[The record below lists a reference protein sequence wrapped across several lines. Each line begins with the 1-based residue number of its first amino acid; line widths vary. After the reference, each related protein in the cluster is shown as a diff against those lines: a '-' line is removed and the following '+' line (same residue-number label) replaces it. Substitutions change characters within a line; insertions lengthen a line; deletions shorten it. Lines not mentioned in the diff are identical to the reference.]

1 MKKIPLLYV
10 AAVISLLSPFQ
21 AHAETWNPSAPP
33 EYVPINWVSGTG
45 IKSFINV
52 PENSGYI
59 DYLTIIHL
67 PSAEVKLI
75 TSDTPRT
82 LKGPATAPFP
92 EDTAENWSFAKSI
105 VETFKAE
112 NPQVKFLWNAPF
124 FNINIPVTELSLGL
138 KSSDAEGAYITS
150 GSRPTSDIEQP
161 RRMLIIDNALG
172 VAKITD
178 FDENI
183 FVKEGDQAVEGFHPL
198 GSPSVKS
205 EQTSRVYLGVRSEGK
220 ELLVFC
226 SKSASHEWA
235 SEALLNA
242 GVPLENQMQADGGG
256 SATCAYNLP
265 GQYFVEPGRTLP
277 HVMGV
282 LPKLPKGITTI
293 DKLNVRSGPA
303 TSNKAI
309 KNLPVGTSV
318 TIYEEKGGW
327 YRISETGDEWVSA
340 GYVKKSVALPY
351 DATTTINQLNVRGG
365 AGTTFT
371 VTRKLPIS
379 TKIKVYEEKNG
390 WVRIGESEW
399 VSAQFIK

>member
-1 MKKIPLLYV
+1 MKKIPFLFFALLTP
-10 AAVISLLSPFQ
+10 LLSPFQ
-21 AHAETWNPSAPP
+21 THAENWTPSTPSEYLPITW
-33 EYVPINWVSGTG
+33 ISGTG

-67 PSAEVKLI
+67 PSTEVKLI

-92 EDTAENWSFAKSI
+92 ENSAENWAFAKSI
-105 VETFKAE
+105 VETFKTK

-124 FNINIPVTELSLGL
+124 FNINTPVTELSLGL
-138 KSSDAEGAYITS
+138 KSSDPEGTYITS
-150 GSRPTSDIEQP
+150 GSRPSNDIAQP
-161 RRMLIIDNALG
+161 RRMLIIDNTLG

-183 FVKEGDQAVEGFHPL
+183 FIKEGDQAVEGFHPL

-205 EQTSRVYLGVRSEGK
+205 EQTARVYLGVRAEGK

-226 SKSASHEWA
+226 SKSASNQWA
-235 SEALLNA
+235 SDALLNA
-242 GVPLENQMQADGGG
+242 GVALENQMQADGGG

-265 GQYFVEPGRTLP
+265 GQYFVEPGRALP
-277 HVMGV
+277 HIMGV
-282 LPKLPKGITTI
+282 LPKLPKGTTTI
-293 DKLNVRSGPA
+293 DKLNVRSGPG

-309 KNLPVGTSV
+309 KNLPLGTLV

-327 YRISETGDEWVSA
+327 YRISESGNEWVS
-340 GYVKKSVALPY
+340 GSYIKKSITLPY
-351 DATTTINQLNVRGG
+351 DALITINQLNVRSG
-365 AGTTFT
+365 AGTTFGII
-371 VTRKLPIS
+371 RKLPLN
-379 TKIKVYEEKNG
+379 TKIKILEEKNG

-399 VSAQFIK
+399 VSAQYIK